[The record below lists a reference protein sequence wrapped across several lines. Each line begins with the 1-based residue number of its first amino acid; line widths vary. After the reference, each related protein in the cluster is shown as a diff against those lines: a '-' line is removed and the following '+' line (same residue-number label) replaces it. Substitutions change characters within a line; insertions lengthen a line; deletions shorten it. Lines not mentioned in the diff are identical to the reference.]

1 MVAADNHGCRLDKGQ
16 RWCSLLKECVGE
28 RVPRR
33 RRDPQFPPK
42 MNLAAKCRYDQC
54 DPGTHDTGACTYE
67 WAGLSWDVSPLRRA
81 AHYVIKD
88 VEDQDEVAYT
98 VGICRD
104 VNPADV
110 HAACEETTG
119 SARESMDEAAPA
131 YQVFDAHGD
140 DAHGA
145 ECYRTGGTLGDVGN
159 SKWGLIDPQNPSGGV
174 YVRYYGG
181 NTCSKTSP
189 TRRDACDYEVNGM
202 DYCRRSTKISFVCN
216 NHIAEVSENLD
227 VKEGTGCA
235 YEVTMNSVYGCP
247 LECPRGGEE
256 GYVCSNRGICA
267 YDGLEDGL
275 TVDGEAGVAR
285 CLCKWPYGGDDCY
298 EYATLTEV
306 THYVTGGTSRVNVF
320 IWWVGLLAIL
330 VGIAILLKNSQHRI
344 KIVFTGLYNLLGG
357 HDDRN
362 FELATTGKAY
372 QADGDENAAFI
383 FADDRRDQEAFG
395 ADAGPSKL
403 VPGQILRG
411 PSG

>member
-1 MVAADNHGCRLDKGQ
+1 MLKPIATSHPKIDTLPCRDLAGPRLPFISNTTMVAADNHGCRLDKGQ

-189 TRRDACDYEVNGM
+189 THCRIRAWNLRHSHSKSPSRCSSRRPTAVPVH
-202 DYCRRSTKISFVCN
+202 SI
-216 NHIAEVSENLD
+216 
-227 VKEGTGCA
+227 
-235 YEVTMNSVYGCP
+235 NS
-247 LECPRGGEE
+247 R
-256 GYVCSNRGICA
+256 
-267 YDGLEDGL
+267 
-275 TVDGEAGVAR
+275 
-285 CLCKWPYGGDDCY
+285 
-298 EYATLTEV
+298 
-306 THYVTGGTSRVNVF
+306 
-320 IWWVGLLAIL
+320 
-330 VGIAILLKNSQHRI
+330 Q
-344 KIVFTGLYNLLGG
+344 
-357 HDDRN
+357 
-362 FELATTGKAY
+362 
-372 QADGDENAAFI
+372 
-383 FADDRRDQEAFG
+383 
-395 ADAGPSKL
+395 
-403 VPGQILRG
+403 
-411 PSG
+411 